1 MSSPP
6 TSYLQY
12 REFLISLQDNS
23 QSVPLVRATL
33 ETLLKFLNWIPLGY
47 IFETKLISSLIY
59 KVSSVRMWGC
69 EDVKKGGCGVCTV
82 IQARPDSKEWL
93 CSGRCCTKVLS
104 PQLLCSY
111 CHPCSSW
118 MCRPSEMSLWSV
130 SLKLVSMYVANNL
143 VGGDNTLHSLVSRP
157 LPFSFFSLVFPERKP
172 KNENEGGL
180 GTTL

>member
-59 KVSSVRMWGC
+59 KVSSVRM
-69 EDVKKGGCGVCTV
+69 
-82 IQARPDSKEWL
+82 
-93 CSGRCCTKVLS
+93 
-104 PQLLCSY
+104 
-111 CHPCSSW
+111 
-118 MCRPSEMSLWSV
+118 
-130 SLKLVSMYVANNL
+130 
-143 VGGDNTLHSLVSRP
+143 
-157 LPFSFFSLVFPERKP
+157 
-172 KNENEGGL
+172 
-180 GTTL
+180 